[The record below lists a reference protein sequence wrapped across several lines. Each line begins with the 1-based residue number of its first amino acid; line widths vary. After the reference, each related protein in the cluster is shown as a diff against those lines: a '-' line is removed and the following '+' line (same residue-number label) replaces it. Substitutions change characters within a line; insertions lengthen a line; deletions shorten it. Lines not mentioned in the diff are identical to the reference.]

1 MLAEGEIM
9 TAESTAST
17 TLTLPV
23 LPLDDEVVLPGMVV
37 PLDLSDAEVRA
48 AVEAAQSAVT
58 SEASGGKP
66 RVLLVPRIDG
76 AYAAIGTLGRIEQV
90 GRLSDGDPGALIRGL
105 GRVRIGSGTTGP
117 GAALWVEG
125 TPVEETVPDPLP
137 GSVGEL
143 VTAYKALATSWLR
156 KRGAWQVVDRV
167 TGIDDVPTLADNAGY
182 LPFLTGEQKRQLL
195 ETTDPVARLKYAT
208 DVLRSHLAEQDVAE
222 SLAKEVQEGVDKQQ
236 REFLLRRQLE
246 AVRKELAQLNGDPE
260 DEGDDYRARVEAADL
275 PAEVRKA
282 ALKEVEKLERASDQS
297 PEGSWIRTWLD
308 TVLELPWNER
318 TEDAYDIAGAKRVLD
333 ADHAGLE
340 DVKERITEY
349 LAVRKRRAERGPGPE
364 SAGASGRRAG
374 GAVLALVGPPGVGK
388 TSLGESVARAMG
400 RTFVRVALGGIR
412 DEAEIRGHRRTYV
425 GALPGRIVRAIKE
438 AGSMNPVVLLDE
450 IDKVG
455 SDYRGDP
462 SAALLEVLDPAQNHT
477 FRDHY
482 LEVELDLSDVVFLA
496 TANVLEAIPAPLL
509 DRMELVRL
517 DGYTEDEKVVIA
529 RDHLLPRQLE
539 RAGLAPG
546 EVAVTDDALRKL
558 AGEYTREAGVRD
570 LERSVAR
577 LLRKVAA
584 QHELGERELPFT
596 VAPDGLRPLI
606 GRPHHVPES
615 AQDPAERRTAVPGV
629 VTGLAV
635 TGAGGDV
642 LYVEASLADA
652 ETGASGLTLTGQLG
666 DVMKESAH
674 IALSFLRSHGAELE
688 LPVGDLKERG
698 VHLHVPAGAVPKD
711 GPSAGIT
718 MTTALAS
725 LLSGRPVRPD
735 VAMTGEVS
743 LTGRVLPI
751 GGVKQK
757 LLAAHRAG
765 LTTVI
770 LPQRNAPD
778 LDDVPAEVLEAL
790 DVHPVADVRQVLE
803 LALTPAANG
812 ARPVVPVAA

>member
-1 MLAEGEIM
+1 MA
-9 TAESTAST
+9 AESQTFT
-17 TLTLPV
+17 PLTLPV

-37 PLDLSDAEVRA
+37 PLDLTDTEVRA
-48 AVEAAQSAVT
+48 AVEAAQADARST
-58 SEASGGKP
+58 GASKP
-66 RVLLVPRIDG
+66 QVLLVPRVDG
-76 AYAAIGTLGRIEQV
+76 NYAAIGVLGTIEQV
-90 GRLSDGDPGALIRGL
+90 GRLSDGDPGALIRGRD
-105 GRVRIGSGTTGP
+105 RVRIGAGTTGP

-125 TPVEETVPDPLP
+125 TRIEEQIPDPLP
-137 GSVGEL
+137 GQIAEL
-143 VTAYKALATSWLR
+143 AKEYKALATDWLKR
-156 KRGAWQVVDRV
+156 RGAWQVVDRV
-167 TGIDDVPTLADNAGY
+167 QQIEDVSQLADNAGY
-182 LPFLTGEQKRQLL
+182 SPFLTTAQKIELL
-195 ETTDPVARLKYAT
+195 ETADPVARLRLAT
-208 DVLRSHLAEQDVAE
+208 DQLREHLAEQDVVE
-222 SLAKEVQEGVDKQQ
+222 SIAKDVQEGVDKQQ
-236 REFLLRRQLE
+236 REFLLRRQLD
-246 AVRKELAQLNGDPE
+246 AVRKELRELNGE
-260 DEGDDYRARVEAADL
+260 SEGEESDDYRARVEAAEL
-275 PAEVRKA
+275 PEKVREA
-282 ALKEVEKLERASDQS
+282 ALKEVDKLERASDQS

-308 TVLELPWNER
+308 TVLELPWNKR
-318 TEDAYDIAGAKRVLD
+318 SADDAAEYDIQGAKTVLD
-333 ADHAGLE
+333 AEHAGLE

-349 LAVRKRRAERGPGPE
+349 LAVRKRRADRGLGVV
-364 SAGASGRRAG
+364 GGRRG

-388 TSLGESVARAMG
+388 TSLGESVAHAMG
-400 RTFVRVALGGIR
+400 REFVRVALGGVR

-455 SDYRGDP
+455 SDFRGDP
-462 SAALLEVLDPAQNHT
+462 AAALLEVLDPAQNHT

-496 TANVLEAIPAPLL
+496 TANVLEAIPEALL

-539 RAGLAPG
+539 RAGLEKS
-546 EVAVTDDALRKL
+546 EVVLEESALRKL
-558 AGEYTREAGVRD
+558 AGEYTREAGVRN
-570 LERSVAR
+570 LERSIAR

-584 QHELGERELPFT
+584 QHELGDRELPFT
-596 VAPDGLRPLI
+596 IGAEQLRPLI

-629 VTGLAV
+629 ATGLAV

-642 LYVEASLADA
+642 LYVEASLADP

-666 DVMKESAH
+666 DVMKESAQ
-674 IALSFLRSHGAELE
+674 IALSFLRSHGAETE
-688 LPVGDLKERG
+688 LPVADLKDRG
-698 VHLHVPAGAVPKD
+698 VHIHFPAGAVPKD
-711 GPSAGIT
+711 GPSAGVT

-725 LLSGRPVRPD
+725 LLSGRLVRTD

-765 LTTVI
+765 ITTVVI
-770 LPQRNAPD
+770 PKRNEPD
-778 LDDVPAEVLEAL
+778 LDDVPAEILDKLE
-790 DVHPVADVRQVLE
+790 VHPVTDVRQVLE
-803 LALTPAANG
+803 IALAPAEVAVPAA
-812 ARPVVPVAA
+812 A

>member
-1 MLAEGEIM
+1 M
-9 TAESTAST
+9 AST
-17 TLTLPV
+17 STPLTLPV

-37 PLDLSDAEVRA
+37 PLDLNDADVRA
-48 AVEAAQSAVT
+48 AVEAAQAAAR
-58 SEASGGKP
+58 SEPGKP
-66 RVLLVPRIDG
+66 KVLLVPRIDG
-76 AYAAIGTLGRIEQV
+76 AYPSTGVLGTVEQV
-90 GRLSDGDPGALIRGL
+90 GRLADGDPGALIRGR
-105 GRVRIGSGTTGP
+105 GRVKIGAGTTGP

-125 TPVEETVPDPLP
+125 TRVDETVPDPLP
-137 GSVGEL
+137 GHVAEL
-143 VTAYKALATSWLR
+143 VKEYKALATSWLR

-167 TGIDDVPTLADNAGY
+167 QAIDDVSALADNSGY
-182 LPFLTGEQKRQLL
+182 SPFLSTEQKVTLL
-195 ETTDPVARLKYAT
+195 ETADPVARLKLAT
-208 DVLRSHLAEQDVAE
+208 EQLREHLAEQDVAE
-222 SLAKEVQEGVDKQQ
+222 SIAKDVQEGVDKQQ

-246 AVRKELAQLNGDPE
+246 AVRKELRELNGDAK
-260 DEGDDYRARVEAADL
+260 EGEESDDYRTRVEAADL
-275 PAEVRKA
+275 PENVREA
-282 ALKEVEKLERASDQS
+282 ALKEVDKLERSSDQS
-297 PEGSWIRTWLD
+297 PEGGWIRTWLD

-318 TEDAYDIAGAKRVLD
+318 TEDEYDIQGAKGILD
-333 ADHAGLE
+333 AEHAGLE

-349 LAVRKRRAERGPGPE
+349 LAVRKRRSERGLGVV
-364 SAGASGRRAG
+364 GGRRG

-388 TSLGESVARAMG
+388 TSLGESVAHAMG
-400 RTFVRVALGGIR
+400 RKFVRVALGGVR

-455 SDYRGDP
+455 SDFRGDP
-462 SAALLEVLDPAQNHT
+462 AAALLEVLDPAQNHT

-496 TANVLEAIPAPLL
+496 TANVLEAIPEALL

-539 RAGLAPG
+539 RAGLEKE
-546 EVAVTDDALRKL
+546 EVALDESALRKL
-558 AGEYTREAGVRD
+558 AGEYTREAGVRN
-570 LERSVAR
+570 LERAVAR

-584 QHELGERELPFT
+584 QHELGERVLPFT
-596 VAPDGLRPLI
+596 VTDADLRGLV

-629 VTGLAV
+629 ATGLAV

-642 LYVEASLADA
+642 LFVEASLADP
-652 ETGASGLTLTGQLG
+652 ETGAAGLTLTGQLG
-666 DVMKESAH
+666 DVMKESAQ

-688 LPVGDLKERG
+688 LPVGDLKDRG
-698 VHLHVPAGAVPKD
+698 VHIHFPAGAVPKD
-711 GPSAGIT
+711 GPSAGVT

-725 LLSGRPVRPD
+725 LLSGRLVRTD

-765 LTTVI
+765 VTTVI
-770 LPQRNAPD
+770 IPKRNEAD
-778 LDDVPAEVLEAL
+778 LDDVPAEVLEKL
-790 DVHPVADVRQVLE
+790 DVHAVTDVRQVLE
-803 LALTPAANG
+803 LALSPAMNG
-812 ARPVVPVAA
+812 ATSEVPVAA

>member
-1 MLAEGEIM
+1 MA
-9 TAESTAST
+9 TESASYSSNT

-37 PLDLSDAEVRA
+37 PFDLSDAEVRA
-48 AVEAAQSAVT
+48 AVEAAQAAAR
-58 SEASGGKP
+58 SEGDSKP
-66 RVLLVPRIDG
+66 KVLLVPRIDG
-76 AYAAIGTLGRIEQV
+76 TYAATGVLGTVEQV
-90 GRLSDGDPGALIRGL
+90 GRLSDGDPGALIRGRS
-105 GRVRIGSGTTGP
+105 RVRIGAGTTGP
-117 GAALWVEG
+117 GGALWVEG
-125 TPVEETVPDPLP
+125 QKLDDSVPEPLP
-137 GSVGEL
+137 GAVTEL
-143 VTAYKALATSWLR
+143 VKEYKALATSWLK

-167 TGIDDVPTLADNAGY
+167 TQIDDVSALADNSGY
-182 LPFLTGEQKRQLL
+182 SPFLTVQQKIELL
-195 ETTDPVARLKYAT
+195 ETEDAVARLKLAT
-208 DVLRSHLAEQDVAE
+208 AQLREHLAEQDVAE
-222 SLAKEVQEGVDKQQ
+222 TIAKDVQEGVDKQQ
-236 REFLLRRQLE
+236 REFLLRRQLD
-246 AVRKELAQLNGDPE
+246 AVRKELRELNGDSKDSAE
-260 DEGDDYRARVEAADL
+260 ESDDYRARVEAADL
-275 PAEVRKA
+275 PEKVREA
-282 ALKEVEKLERASDQS
+282 ALKEVDKLERASDQS

-318 TEDAYDIAGAKRVLD
+318 TDDSASAYDIKGAQEILD
-333 ADHAGLE
+333 AEHAGLQ

-349 LAVRKRRAERGPGPE
+349 LAVRKRRADRGLGVV
-364 SAGASGRRAG
+364 GGRRG

-388 TSLGESVARAMG
+388 TSLGESVAHAMG
-400 RTFVRVALGGIR
+400 RKFVRVALGGVR

-455 SDYRGDP
+455 SDFRGDP
-462 SAALLEVLDPAQNHT
+462 AAALLEVLDPAQNHT

-496 TANVLEAIPAPLL
+496 TANVLEAIPEALL

-517 DGYTEDEKVVIA
+517 DGYTEDEKIVIA
-529 RDHLLPRQLE
+529 RDHLLPRQLD
-539 RAGLAPG
+539 RAGLEKD
-546 EVAVTDDALRKL
+546 EVTLDESALRKL
-558 AGEYTREAGVRD
+558 AGEYTREAGVRN

-596 VAPDGLRPLI
+596 VTDEDLRDLI

-629 VTGLAV
+629 ATGLAV

-642 LYVEASLADA
+642 LFVEASLADP

-666 DVMKESAH
+666 DVMKESAQ

-688 LPVGDLKERG
+688 LPVADLKDRG
-698 VHLHVPAGAVPKD
+698 VHIHFPAGAVPKD
-711 GPSAGIT
+711 GPSAGVT

-725 LLSGRPVRPD
+725 LLSGRLVRTD

-765 LTTVI
+765 ITTVI
-770 LPQRNAPD
+770 IPKRNEPD
-778 LDDVPAEVLEAL
+778 LDDVPAEVLEKL
-790 DVHPVADVRQVLE
+790 DVHAVTDVRQVLE
-803 LALTPAANG
+803 LALTEATVG
-812 ARPVVPVAA
+812 EVKVPVAA

>member
-1 MLAEGEIM
+1 M
-9 TAESTAST
+9 AST
-17 TLTLPV
+17 STPLTLPV

-37 PLDLSDAEVRA
+37 PLDLNDADVRA
-48 AVEAAQSAVT
+48 AVEAAQAAAR
-58 SEASGGKP
+58 SEPGKP
-66 RVLLVPRIDG
+66 KVLLVPRIDG
-76 AYAAIGTLGRIEQV
+76 AYPSTGVLGTVEQV
-90 GRLSDGDPGALIRGL
+90 GRLADGDPGALIRGR
-105 GRVRIGSGTTGP
+105 GRVKIGAGTTGP

-125 TPVEETVPDPLP
+125 TRVDETVPDPLP
-137 GSVGEL
+137 GHVAEL
-143 VTAYKALATSWLR
+143 VKEYKALATSWLR

-167 TGIDDVPTLADNAGY
+167 QAIDDVSTLADNSGY
-182 LPFLTGEQKRQLL
+182 SPFLSTEQKVTLL
-195 ETTDPVARLKYAT
+195 ETADPVARLKLAT
-208 DVLRSHLAEQDVAE
+208 EQLREHLAEQDVAE
-222 SLAKEVQEGVDKQQ
+222 SIAKDVQEGVDKQQ

-246 AVRKELAQLNGDPE
+246 AVRKELRELNGDAK
-260 DEGDDYRARVEAADL
+260 EGEESDDYRTRVEAADL
-275 PAEVRKA
+275 PENVREA
-282 ALKEVEKLERASDQS
+282 ALKEVDKLERSRDQS
-297 PEGSWIRTWLD
+297 PEGGWIRTWLD

-318 TEDAYDIAGAKRVLD
+318 TEDEYDIQGAKGILD
-333 ADHAGLE
+333 AEHAGLE

-349 LAVRKRRAERGPGPE
+349 LAVRKRRSERGLGVV
-364 SAGASGRRAG
+364 GGRRG

-388 TSLGESVARAMG
+388 TSLGESVAHAMG
-400 RTFVRVALGGIR
+400 RKFVRVALGGVR

-455 SDYRGDP
+455 SDFRGDP
-462 SAALLEVLDPAQNHT
+462 AAALLEVLDPAQNHT

-496 TANVLEAIPAPLL
+496 TANVLEAIPEALL

-539 RAGLAPG
+539 RAGLEKE
-546 EVAVTDDALRKL
+546 EVALDESALRKL
-558 AGEYTREAGVRD
+558 AGEYTREAGVRN
-570 LERSVAR
+570 LERAVAR

-584 QHELGERELPFT
+584 QHELGERQLPFT
-596 VAPDGLRPLI
+596 VTDADLRGLI

-629 VTGLAV
+629 ATGLAV

-642 LYVEASLADA
+642 LFVEASLADP
-652 ETGASGLTLTGQLG
+652 ETGAAGLTLTGQLG
-666 DVMKESAH
+666 DVMKESAQ

-688 LPVGDLKERG
+688 LPVGDLKDRG
-698 VHLHVPAGAVPKD
+698 VHIHFPAGAVPKD
-711 GPSAGIT
+711 GPSAGVT

-725 LLSGRPVRPD
+725 LLSGRLVRTD

-765 LTTVI
+765 VSTVI
-770 LPQRNAPD
+770 IPKRNEAD
-778 LDDVPAEVLEAL
+778 LDDVPAEVLEKL
-790 DVHPVADVRQVLE
+790 DVHAVTDVRQVLE
-803 LALTPAANG
+803 LALSPAMNG
-812 ARPVVPVAA
+812 ATSEVPVAA

>member
-1 MLAEGEIM
+1 M
-9 TAESTAST
+9 AST
-17 TLTLPV
+17 STSLTLPV

-48 AVEAAQSAVT
+48 AVEAAQAAARS
-58 SEASGGKP
+58 SGGKP
-66 RVLLVPRIDG
+66 RVLLVPRTDG
-76 AYAAIGTLGRIEQV
+76 TYAAVGTLGTIEQV
-90 GRLSDGDPGALIRGL
+90 GRLSDGDPGALIRGVS
-105 GRVRIGSGTTGP
+105 RVRVGAGTTGP
-117 GAALWVEG
+117 GAALWIEG
-125 TPVEETVPDPLP
+125 TRIEEAVPDPLP
-137 GSVGEL
+137 GSVTEL
-143 VTAYKALATSWLR
+143 MKEYKALATSWLR

-167 TGIDDVPTLADNAGY
+167 QQIDDPGQLADNSGY
-182 LPFLTGEQKRQLL
+182 SPFLTPEQRVQLL
-195 ETTDPVARLKYAT
+195 ETTDPVARLKLAT
-208 DVLRSHLAEQDVAE
+208 GWLGEHMAEQDVAE
-222 SLAKEVQEGVDKQQ
+222 SIAKDVQEGVDKQQ

-246 AVRKELAQLNGDPE
+246 AVRKELAELNGDTE
-260 DEGDDYRARVEAADL
+260 DESDDYRTRVEAADL
-275 PAEVRKA
+275 PDHVREA
-282 ALKEVEKLERASDQS
+282 ALKEVDKLERASDQS
-297 PEGSWIRTWLD
+297 PEGGWIRTWLD
-308 TVLELPWNER
+308 TVLEMPWSER
-318 TEDAYDIAGAKRVLD
+318 TEDAYDIPGAKSVLD

-349 LAVRKRRAERGPGPE
+349 LAVRKRRTDRGLGVV
-364 SAGASGRRAG
+364 GGRRG

-400 RTFVRVALGGIR
+400 RKFVRVALGGVR

-455 SDYRGDP
+455 SDFRGDP
-462 SAALLEVLDPAQNHT
+462 AAALLEVLDPAQNHT

-496 TANVLEAIPAPLL
+496 TANVLEAIPEALL

-529 RDHLLPRQLE
+529 RDHLLGRQLD
-539 RAGLAPG
+539 RAGLEPG
-546 EVAVTDDALRKL
+546 EVVLEDGALRRL
-558 AGEYTREAGVRD
+558 AGEYTREAGVRN
-570 LERSVAR
+570 LERAVAR

-584 QHELGERELPFT
+584 KHELGRQELPVT
-596 VAPDGLRPLI
+596 VGPGDLRQWI

-615 AQDPAERRTAVPGV
+615 AQDPEERRTAVPGV
-629 VTGLAV
+629 ATGLAV

-642 LYVEASLADA
+642 LYIEASLADP
-652 ETGASGLTLTGQLG
+652 ETGGSGLQLTGQLG
-666 DVMKESAH
+666 EVMKESAQ

-725 LLSGRPVRPD
+725 LLSGRKARTD

-765 LTTVI
+765 VTTVVI
-770 LPQRNAPD
+770 PKRNEAD
-778 LDDVPAEVLEAL
+778 LDDVPAEVLERL
-790 DVHPVADVRQVLE
+790 DVHPVSDVRQVLK
-803 LALTPAANG
+803 LALEPAHSEQE
-812 ARPVVPVAA
+812 PEVPVAA

>member
-1 MLAEGEIM
+1 MA
-9 TAESTAST
+9 AESPAF

-48 AVEAAQSAVT
+48 AVEAAQAAAR
-58 SEASGGKP
+58 SEPGKP
-66 RVLLVPRIDG
+66 KVLLVPRVDG
-76 AYAAIGTLGRIEQV
+76 TYAKTGVLGTVEQV
-90 GRLSDGDPGALIRGL
+90 GRLADGDPGALVRGRS
-105 GRVRIGSGTTGP
+105 RVRIGAGTTGP

-125 TPVEETVPDPLP
+125 AEVEESVPDPLP
-137 GSVGEL
+137 GQVAEL
-143 VTAYKALATSWLR
+143 VKEYKALATSWLR

-167 TGIDDVPTLADNAGY
+167 QAIDDVSALADNSGY
-182 LPFLTGEQKRQLL
+182 SPFLSTEQKVELL
-195 ETTDPVARLKYAT
+195 ETADPVARLRLAT
-208 DVLRSHLAEQDVAE
+208 QQLRDHLAEQEVAE
-222 SLAKEVQEGVDKQQ
+222 TIAKDVQEGVDKQQ

-246 AVRKELAQLNGDPE
+246 AVRKELRELNGE
-260 DEGDDYRARVEAADL
+260 KEGEESDDYRARVEAADL
-275 PAEVRKA
+275 PEKVREA
-282 ALKEVEKLERASDQS
+282 ALKEVDKLERASDQS

-308 TVLELPWNER
+308 TVLEMPWNER
-318 TEDAYDIAGAKRVLD
+318 TDDSASAYDIRAARDVLD
-333 ADHAGLE
+333 AEHAGLE

-349 LAVRKRRAERGPGPE
+349 LAVRKRRADRGLGVV
-364 SAGASGRRAG
+364 GGRRG

-388 TSLGESVARAMG
+388 TSLGESVAHAMG
-400 RTFVRVALGGIR
+400 RKFVRVALGGVR

-455 SDYRGDP
+455 SDFRGDP
-462 SAALLEVLDPAQNHT
+462 AAALLEVLDPAQNHT

-496 TANVLEAIPAPLL
+496 TANVLEAIPEALA
-509 DRMELVRL
+509 DRMEIVRL

-539 RAGLAPG
+539 RAGLDRD
-546 EVAVTDDALRKL
+546 EVTLEEGALRKL
-558 AGEYTREAGVRD
+558 AGEYTREAGVRT
-570 LERSVAR
+570 LERSIAR

-596 VAPDGLRPLI
+596 VTDGDLRDLI

-629 VTGLAV
+629 ATGLAV

-642 LYVEASLADA
+642 LYVEASLADP
-652 ETGASGLTLTGQLG
+652 ETGAAGLTLTGQLG
-666 DVMKESAH
+666 DVMKESAQ

-688 LPVGDLKERG
+688 LPVADLKDRG
-698 VHLHVPAGAVPKD
+698 VHIHFPAGAVPKD

-725 LLSGRPVRPD
+725 LLSGRLVRTD

-765 LTTVI
+765 VTTVI
-770 LPQRNAPD
+770 IPKRNEPD
-778 LDDVPAEVLEAL
+778 LDDVPAEVLDKL
-790 DVHPVADVRQVLE
+790 DVHTVTDVRQVLE
-803 LALTPAANG
+803 LALAPAANG
-812 ARPVVPVAA
+812 AEPAVPVAA

>member
-1 MLAEGEIM
+1 MA
-9 TAESTAST
+9 AESAGFGAST
-17 TLTLPV
+17 SLALPV

-37 PLDLSDAEVRA
+37 PLDLNDTDVRA
-48 AVEAAQSAVT
+48 AVEAAQAAAR
-58 SEASGGKP
+58 SEPGKP

-76 AYAAIGTLGRIEQV
+76 VYATTGVLGTVEQV
-90 GRLSDGDPGALIRGL
+90 GRLADGDPGALIRGR
-105 GRVRIGSGTTGP
+105 GRVKIGAGTTGP

-125 TPVEETVPDPLP
+125 TRIDESVPDPLP
-137 GSVGEL
+137 GQAAEL
-143 VTAYKALATSWLR
+143 VKEYKALATSWLR

-167 TGIDDVPTLADNAGY
+167 QAIEDLSALADNSGY
-182 LPFLTGEQKRQLL
+182 SPFLTTEQKIELL
-195 ETTDPVARLKYAT
+195 ETGDPVARLKLAT
-208 DVLRSHLAEQDVAE
+208 QQLRDHLAEQDVAE
-222 SLAKEVQEGVDKQQ
+222 TIAKDVQEGVDKQQ

-246 AVRKELAQLNGDPE
+246 AVRKELRELNGENGKDSGE
-260 DEGDDYRARVEAADL
+260 ESDDYRSRVEAADL
-275 PAEVRKA
+275 PEKVREA
-282 ALKEVEKLERASDQS
+282 ALKEVDKLERSSDQS

-308 TVLELPWNER
+308 TVLELPWSER
-318 TEDAYDIAGAKRVLD
+318 TEDAYDIQGAKGILD
-333 ADHAGLE
+333 AEHSGLE

-349 LAVRKRRAERGPGPE
+349 LAVRKRRGERGLGVV
-364 SAGASGRRAG
+364 GGRRG

-388 TSLGESVARAMG
+388 TSLGESVAHAMG
-400 RTFVRVALGGIR
+400 RKFVRVALGGVR

-455 SDYRGDP
+455 SDFRGDP
-462 SAALLEVLDPAQNHT
+462 AAALLEVLDPAQNHT

-496 TANVLEAIPAPLL
+496 TANVLEAIPEALL

-539 RAGLAPG
+539 RAGLDKD
-546 EVAVTDDALRKL
+546 EVTIDESALRKL
-558 AGEYTREAGVRD
+558 AGEYTREAGVRN

-584 QHELGERELPFT
+584 QHELGERKLPFT
-596 VAPDGLRPLI
+596 VLDADLRALI

-629 VTGLAV
+629 ATGLAV

-642 LYVEASLADA
+642 LFVEASLADP
-652 ETGASGLTLTGQLG
+652 ETGAAGLTLTGQLG
-666 DVMKESAH
+666 DVMKESAQ

-688 LPVGDLKERG
+688 LPVGDLKDRG
-698 VHLHVPAGAVPKD
+698 VHIHFPAGAVPKD
-711 GPSAGIT
+711 GPSAGVT

-725 LLSGRPVRPD
+725 LLSGRQVRTD

-765 LTTVI
+765 VTTVVI
-770 LPQRNAPD
+770 PKRNEAD
-778 LDDVPAEVLEAL
+778 LDDVPAEVLDKL
-790 DVHPVADVRQVLE
+790 DVHAVTDVRQVLE
-803 LALTPAANG
+803 LALAPATNG
-812 ARPVVPVAA
+812 AAPEVPVAA